1 MYLPAIYDFFRRN
14 QIIFRKFVQVIN
26 YYSVHMRKLVSFFSL
41 VVLSATLSAGVH
53 AQDLKLGEL
62 GYFEARGTNVLVYN
76 NIYNG
81 GFYDEK
87 FAGLEIIQRGER
99 LVTGGG
105 IRLVNTPEQWDI
117 FGVMTARN
125 VNREQGYVEVE
136 LTYRDYDFV
145 SRIRVSAKD
154 RGCLVQ
160 VMLDKPVPAELVGK
174 AGMNLEF
181 FPASYFGK
189 NYLVDGLARILPKY
203 PMHDT
208 EVHPVSEKI
217 PQYFGESTFD
227 DRGRGDFLVPLPLST
242 GHQIVM
248 APEDE
253 ALRVGVKSNE
263 PISIFDGRHL
273 AQNGMFVL
281 RSLLPGGK
289 TGTVLEWYLEPSISK
304 DWIRPANIGFSQV
317 GYTPAQ
323 KKVAVAELD
332 RNDTPATSARLL
344 KVNPDGSK
352 SVAKVI
358 PAKVWGVYHH
368 RYNYVQLDFSDVREP
383 GLYSIDYQGVETN
396 AFPIDKEVYSD
407 KWHASMDI
415 SLVVNMDH
423 MEVNEAYRI
432 WHGRANM
439 DDALQAPAN
448 VRLHD
453 GYTQGDVT
461 NTKYQPLEHIPGL
474 AVGGWYDAGDFDIQA
489 NSVLTTT
496 QDLAYIWRE
505 FQPMRDQTL
514 IDEKT
519 QYADIHVPDGVPDNV
534 ELILHGT
541 LNINAQVENIG
552 FVAQVIGQPDMHHYH
567 HLGDAMTLTD
577 GLVYDPT
584 LERYEVRGN
593 RSGTPDDRFVFT
605 SRFSPSGVMSDIVSL
620 AAAYPALKDYY
631 PEEAERSLKN
641 ALMLWDKYFEA
652 AAPNANAPAMNG
664 RRGGGG
670 DARINA
676 AIELWLATG
685 DKKFKDFFL
694 PLVEQQV
701 EARPTVTMAN
711 GTVQNGMFSTQW
723 GGGPNL
729 TAALKIYPYMD
740 KKFQDKVR
748 AAAPA
753 YVEVITRGGTD
764 NPYGVSIGGASWA
777 GNASIINNAYNCY
790 RIWKYFPDLI
800 DPEYVLAGLNF
811 VFGCHPYTNVSFVT
825 AVGVNTKKVAY
836 SNNRADYSVIPGG
849 IVPGLIVK
857 EDFFE
862 NKDDYPFHW
871 GENECCINT
880 APQYVLLCL
889 AANEVAKYMNK

>member
-1 MYLPAIYDFFRRN
+1 MKGLHLLA
-14 QIIFRKFVQVIN
+14 
-26 YYSVHMRKLVSFFSL
+26 SVALAAAFSL
-41 VVLSATLSAGVH
+41 GAH
-53 AQDLKLGEL
+53 AQSLKLNDL

-76 NIYNG
+76 NLYNG
-81 GFYDEK
+81 SFYDEK

-99 LVTGGG
+99 ISTGGG
-105 IRLVNTPEQWDI
+105 IRLMNTPEQWDI
-117 FGVMTARN
+117 FGVVSPRRIDRSEN
-125 VNREQGYVEVE
+125 SVEVT
-136 LTYRDYDFV
+136 LTYEDYGFAPRLKVLPRDKGV
-145 SRIRVSAKD
+145 
-154 RGCLVQ
+154 LVQ
-160 VMLDKPVPAELVGK
+160 IWLDKPVPEELVGK

-189 NYLVDGLARILPKY
+189 NYLVDGFARILPKF

-242 GHQIVM
+242 GHRIVM
-248 APEDE
+248 APEDD
-253 ALRVGVKSNE
+253 ALRVGVTSDQE
-263 PISIFDGRHL
+263 ISIFDGRHL
-273 AQNGMFVL
+273 AQNGTFVL
-281 RSLLPGGK
+281 RSLLPAGK
-289 TGTVLEWYLEPSISK
+289 TGKVLEWYLEPSISNG
-304 DWIRPANIGFSQV
+304 WVRPANIGFSQV

-323 KKVAVAELD
+323 KKVAVVELD
-332 RNDTPATSARLL
+332 KNDAPASTGRLL
-344 KVNPDGSK
+344 RVNPDGSK
-352 SVAKVI
+352 SVVKEVAAKF
-358 PAKVWGVYHH
+358 WGEYHH

-383 GLYSIDYQGVETN
+383 GLYCIDYQGVVTN
-396 AFPIDKEVYSD
+396 AFPIDKGVYSD
-407 KWHASMDI
+407 KWHPSMDM

-453 GYTQGDVT
+453 GYFQGDVT

-489 NSVLTTT
+489 NSVLNTT

-505 FQPMRDQTL
+505 FKPLRDQTL

-534 ELILHGT
+534 QLIMHGT

-577 GLVYDPT
+577 GYIYDPT
-584 LERYEVRGN
+584 LARYEVRGN
-593 RSGTPDDRFVFT
+593 RSGTPDDRYVFT
-605 SRFSPSGVMSDIVSL
+605 SRFSPAGVMQDIVSL

-641 ALMLWDKYFEA
+641 AKMLWDKYFEA
-652 AAPNANAPAMNG
+652 AAPNATPANNNN
-664 RRGGGG
+664 RWGGGG

-676 AIELWLATG
+676 AIELWIATG
-685 DKKFKDFFL
+685 DAKYKDFFL
-694 PLVEQQV
+694 PLVEKQV
-701 EARPTVTMAN
+701 EARPVVTRAN
-711 GTVQNGMFSTQW
+711 GTVANGMFSSQYS
-723 GGGPNL
+723 GGPNL

-740 KKFQDKVR
+740 KAFQAKVK

-753 YVEVITRGGTD
+753 YVDMLTRGAYDT
-764 NPYGVSIGGASWA
+764 PYGVSIGGATWA
-777 GNASIINNAYNCY
+777 GNASVINNAYNCY
-790 RIWKYFPDLI
+790 KIWKYFPDLI
-800 DPEYVLAGLNF
+800 DPEFVFAGLNF
-811 VFGCHPYTNVSFVT
+811 IFGCHPYSNVSFVT
-825 AVGVNTKKVAY
+825 GVGVNTKKVAY
-836 SNNRADYSVIPGG
+836 SNNRADYTVIPGG
-849 IVPGLIVK
+849 IVPGLLVK

-889 AANEVAKYMNK
+889 AADEVARALNK

>member
-1 MYLPAIYDFFRRN
+1 
-14 QIIFRKFVQVIN
+14 
-26 YYSVHMRKLVSFFSL
+26 MRKILTICVA
-41 VVLSATLSAGVH
+41 ATAALLLAKPAP
-53 AQDLKLGEL
+53 AQTLKMNEL

-76 NIYNG
+76 NLYNG

-99 LVTGGG
+99 LATGGG
-105 IRLVNTPEQWDI
+105 IRLMNTPEQWDI
-117 FGVMTARN
+117 FGTVSDRIVDRDGNFVQVT
-125 VNREQGYVEVE
+125 
-136 LTYRDYDFV
+136 LTHTDYDFAAKF
-145 SRIRVSAKD
+145 RVTPKD
-154 RGCLVQ
+154 GGVLVQ
-160 VMLDKPVPAELVGK
+160 VILDKPVPEKLVGK
-174 AGMNLEF
+174 AGLNLEF

-217 PQYFGESTFD
+217 TQYFGESTFD
-227 DRGRGDFLVPLPLST
+227 DRGRGDFLVAKPMSV

-253 ALRVGVKSNE
+253 ALRVSVTSETEIG
-263 PISIFDGRHL
+263 IYDGRHL

-289 TGTVLEWYLEPSISK
+289 TGTVVEWFLEPCVSHS
-304 DWIRPANIGFSQV
+304 WIRPANIGFSQV
-317 GYTPAQ
+317 GYSPAQ
-323 KKVAVAELD
+323 KKVAVVELD
-332 RNDTPATSARLL
+332 RNDVPAPEARIL
-344 KVNPDGSK
+344 KVNPDGTK
-352 SVAKVI
+352 TTAMTV
-358 PAKVWGVYHH
+358 PAKVWGVFRH
-368 RYNYVQLDFSDVREP
+368 RYNYVQIDFSDVREP
-383 GLYSIDYQGVETN
+383 GLYCIDYQGVVTN
-396 AFPIDKEVYSD
+396 AFPIDKDIYSD
-407 KWHASMDI
+407 KWHPTMDV

-453 GYTQGDVT
+453 GYFQGDET
-461 NTKYQPLEHIPGL
+461 NDKYQPLEHIPGL

-489 NSVLTTT
+489 NSVLNTT

-505 FQPMRDQTL
+505 FKPLRDQTL
-514 IDEKT
+514 IDQKT

-534 ELILHGT
+534 ELIMHGT

-577 GLVYDPT
+577 GKIYDPT
-584 LERYEVRGN
+584 LKPYEVRGD
-593 RSGTPDDRFVFT
+593 RSGTLDDRFVFT
-605 SRFSPSGVMSDIVSL
+605 SRFSAAGVMQDIVSL

-641 ALMLWDKYFEA
+641 AKMLWEKHFDA
-652 AAPNANAPAMNG
+652 ADPAKNPVQG
-664 RRGGGG
+664 RWGGFGG
-670 DARINA
+670 DPRINA
-676 AIELWLATG
+676 AIELWIATG
-685 DKKFKDFFL
+685 DKKYKDFFL
-694 PLVEQQV
+694 PLVEKQLD
-701 EARPTVTMAN
+701 AKPTGPRDGGN
-711 GTVQNGMFSTQW
+711 VQNGMFSTQFT
-723 GGGPNL
+723 GGPNL

-740 KKFQDKVR
+740 KKFQAKVR
-748 AAAPA
+748 SLVPA
-753 YVEVITRGGTD
+753 YVEVITRGGKD
-764 NPYGVSIGGASWA
+764 NPYGVSIGGSGWA
-777 GNASIINNAYNCY
+777 GNASIINGAYNCY
-790 RIWKYFPDLI
+790 RVWKYFPDLI

-811 VFGCHPYTNVSFVT
+811 IFGCHPYSNVSFVT
-825 AVGVNTKKVAY
+825 SVGVNTKKVAY

-849 IVPGLIVK
+849 IVPGLLVK
-857 EDFFE
+857 DDFFE

-880 APQYVLLCL
+880 APQYILLCL
-889 AANEVAKYMNK
+889 AAQEVVEAMNK

>member
-1 MYLPAIYDFFRRN
+1 MKRL
-14 QIIFRKFVQVIN
+14 
-26 YYSVHMRKLVSFFSL
+26 SL
-41 VVLSATLSAGVH
+41 IALLVLSTLLPQRAG
-53 AQDLKLGEL
+53 AQALKLGEL

-87 FAGLEIIQRGER
+87 FAGLEIIQRGVR
-99 LVTGGG
+99 IATGGG
-105 IRLVNTPEQWDI
+105 IRLMNTPEQWDI
-117 FGVMTARN
+117 FGTMTSRK
-125 VNREQGYVEVE
+125 VNTNDNSVEVE
-136 LTYRDYDFV
+136 LTYTDYDFV

-154 RGCLVQ
+154 QGCLVQ
-160 VMLDKPVPAELVGK
+160 VFLDKPVPAELVGK

-181 FPASYFGK
+181 FPATYFGR
-189 NYLVDGLARILPKY
+189 NYLVDNNARILPKY

-227 DRGRGDFLVPLPLST
+227 DRGRGDFLVPLAMST
-242 GHQIVM
+242 GHRIVL

-253 ALRVGVKSNE
+253 ALRVGVTSDRE
-263 PISIFDGRHL
+263 ISIFDGRHL

-281 RSLLPGGK
+281 RSLLPGNQTGK
-289 TGTVLEWYLEPSISK
+289 VLEWYLEPSISQG
-304 DWIRPANIGFSQV
+304 WIRKPNIGFSQV

-323 KKVAVAELD
+323 KKIAVAELD
-332 RNDTPATSARLL
+332 KNDAAATTGRLL
-344 KVNPDGSK
+344 KINPDGSK
-352 SVAKVI
+352 TVAKII
-358 PAKVWGVYHH
+358 PAKFWGEYHH

-383 GLYSIDYQGVETN
+383 GLYCIDYQGTETN
-396 AFPIDKEVYSD
+396 AFPIDKDVYSD
-407 KWHASMDI
+407 KWHPSMDI

-453 GYTQGDVT
+453 GYFQGDET

-474 AVGGWYDAGDFDIQA
+474 AIGGWYDAGDFDIQA
-489 NSVLTTT
+489 NSVLNTT
-496 QDLAYIWRE
+496 QDLAYIWRQ
-505 FQPMRDQTL
+505 FKPLRDQTL

-534 ELILHGT
+534 QLIMHGT

-577 GLVYDPT
+577 GLIYDPT
-584 LERYEVRGN
+584 LERYEVKGN

-605 SRFSPSGVMSDIVSL
+605 SRFSPAGTMQDIVSL

-641 ALMLWDKYFEA
+641 AIMLWDKHFEA
-652 AAPNANAPAMNG
+652 AAPNQNAMANNFRWGMM
-664 RRGGGG
+664 GG
-670 DARINA
+670 DPRINA
-676 AIELWLATG
+676 AIELWIATG
-685 DKKFKDFFL
+685 DAKYKDFFL
-694 PLVEQQV
+694 PLVEKQV
-701 EARPTVTMAN
+701 EARPNIIQAN
-711 GTVQNGMFSTQW
+711 GTVSNGMFSTQFT
-723 GGGPNL
+723 GGPNL
-729 TAALKIYPYMD
+729 AAALKIYPYMD
-740 KKFQDKVR
+740 KSFQDKVKT
-748 AAAPA
+748 AIPA
-753 YVEVITRGGTD
+753 YVEVITRGGQD

-777 GNASIINNAYNCY
+777 GNASIITTAYNAYLV
-790 RIWKYFPDLI
+790 WKYFPNMI
-800 DPEYVLAGLNF
+800 DPEYVFAGLNF
-811 VFGCHPYTNVSFVT
+811 IFGCHPDTNVSFVT
-825 AVGVNTKKVAY
+825 GVGVNTKKVAY
-836 SNNRADYSVIPGG
+836 NNNRADYSTIPGG
-849 IVPGLIVK
+849 IVPGLLVK

-871 GENECCINT
+871 GENESCINT

-889 AANEVAKYMNK
+889 AADEVAKALNK

>member
-1 MYLPAIYDFFRRN
+1 
-14 QIIFRKFVQVIN
+14 
-26 YYSVHMRKLVSFFSL
+26 MRKLLTIGVAAAAAL
-41 VVLSATLSAGVH
+41 LLAAKPAAAQTLTMN
-53 AQDLKLGEL
+53 DL

-76 NIYNG
+76 NLYNG

-99 LVTGGG
+99 LATGGG
-105 IRLVNTPEQWDI
+105 IRLMNTPEQWDI
-117 FGVMTARN
+117 FGTVSDRIVDRDGNFVQVT
-125 VNREQGYVEVE
+125 
-136 LTYRDYDFV
+136 LTHTDYDFAAKF
-145 SRIRVSAKD
+145 RVTPKD
-154 RGCLVQ
+154 GGCLVQ
-160 VMLDKPVPAELVGK
+160 VILDKPVPEKLVGK
-174 AGMNLEF
+174 AGLNLEF

-217 PQYFGESTFD
+217 TQYFGESTFD
-227 DRGRGDFLVPLPLST
+227 DRGRGDFLVAKPMST
-242 GHQIVM
+242 GHRIVL

-253 ALRVGVKSNE
+253 ALRVSVQSETEIG
-263 PISIFDGRHL
+263 IYDGRHL

-289 TGTVLEWYLEPSISK
+289 TGTVVEWFLEPSVSK
-304 DWIRPANIGFSQV
+304 DWVRPANIGFSQV
-317 GYTPAQ
+317 GYSPAQ

-332 RNDTPATSARLL
+332 KNDVPAPEARILR
-344 KVNPDGSK
+344 VNPDGTK
-352 SVAKVI
+352 TTAKTV
-358 PAKVWGVYHH
+358 PVHVWGEYHY
-368 RYNYVQLDFSDVREP
+368 RYNYVQIDFSDVREP
-383 GLYSIDYQGVETN
+383 GLYCIDYQGVVTN
-396 AFPIDKEVYSD
+396 AFPIDKDIYSD
-407 KWHASMDI
+407 KWHPTMDV

-453 GYTQGDVT
+453 GYFQGDET
-461 NTKYQPLEHIPGL
+461 NDKYKPLEHIPGL

-489 NSVLTTT
+489 NSVLNTT

-514 IDEKT
+514 IDQKT

-534 ELILHGT
+534 ELIMHGT

-577 GLVYDPT
+577 GKVYDPS
-584 LERYEVRGN
+584 LAPYEVRGD
-593 RSGTPDDRFVFT
+593 RSGTLDDRFVFT
-605 SRFSPSGVMSDIVSL
+605 SRFSPAGVMQDIVSL

-641 ALMLWDKYFEA
+641 ALMLWDKHFEA
-652 AAPNANAPAMNG
+652 ADPAKNPVQG
-664 RRGGGG
+664 RWGGFGG
-670 DARINA
+670 DPRLNA

-694 PLVEQQV
+694 PIVEKQLD
-701 EARPTVTMAN
+701 AKPTGPRNTGN
-711 GTVQNGMFSTQW
+711 VQNGMFSTQYT
-723 GGGPNL
+723 GGPNL

-740 KKFQDKVR
+740 KKFQAKVK
-748 AAAPA
+748 ALVPA
-753 YVEVITRGGTD
+753 YVEVITRGGQD
-764 NPYGVSIGGASWA
+764 NPYGVSIGGSGWA
-777 GNASIINNAYNCY
+777 GNASIINSAYNCY
-790 RIWKYFPDLI
+790 RVWKYFPDMI

-811 VFGCHPYTNVSFVT
+811 IFGCHPYSNVSFVT
-825 AVGVNTKKVAY
+825 SVGVNTKKVAY
-836 SNNRADYSVIPGG
+836 SNNRADYTVIPGG
-849 IVPGLIVK
+849 IVPGLLVK

-880 APQYVLLCL
+880 APQYILLCL
-889 AANEVAKYMNK
+889 AADEVVKYLNK

>member
-1 MYLPAIYDFFRRN
+1 
-14 QIIFRKFVQVIN
+14 
-26 YYSVHMRKLVSFFSL
+26 MRKLLTIGVAVAAAL
-41 VVLSATLSAGVH
+41 LLAAKPASAQTLTMN
-53 AQDLKLGEL
+53 DL

-76 NIYNG
+76 NLYNG

-99 LVTGGG
+99 LATGGG
-105 IRLVNTPEQWDI
+105 VRLMNTPEQWDI
-117 FGVMTARN
+117 FG
-125 VNREQGYVEVE
+125 EVSDRIVDRDGNFVQVT
-136 LTYRDYDFV
+136 LTHTDYDFAAKF
-145 SRIRVSAKD
+145 RVTPKD
-154 RGCLVQ
+154 GGCLVQ
-160 VMLDKPVPAELVGK
+160 VILDKPVPEKLVGK
-174 AGMNLEF
+174 AGLNLEF

-217 PQYFGESTFD
+217 TQYFGESTFD
-227 DRGRGDFLVPLPLST
+227 DRGRGDFLVAKPMST
-242 GHQIVM
+242 GHRIVL

-253 ALRVGVKSNE
+253 ALRVSVQSETEIG
-263 PISIFDGRHL
+263 IYDGRHL

-289 TGTVLEWYLEPSISK
+289 TGTVVEWFLEPSVSK

-317 GYTPAQ
+317 GYSPAQ
-323 KKVAVAELD
+323 KKVAVVELD
-332 RNDTPATSARLL
+332 KNDVPAPEARILR
-344 KVNPDGSK
+344 VNPDGTK
-352 SVAKVI
+352 TTAKTV
-358 PAKVWGVYHH
+358 PVHVWGVFHH
-368 RYNYVQLDFSDVREP
+368 RYNYVQIDFSDVREP
-383 GLYSIDYQGVETN
+383 GLYCIDYQGVVTN
-396 AFPIDKEVYSD
+396 AFPIDKDIYSD
-407 KWHASMDI
+407 KWHPTMDV

-453 GYTQGDVT
+453 GYFQGDET
-461 NTKYQPLEHIPGL
+461 NDKYKPLEHIPGL

-489 NSVLTTT
+489 NSVLNTT

-505 FQPMRDQTL
+505 FKPLRDQTL
-514 IDEKT
+514 IDQKT

-534 ELILHGT
+534 ELIMHGT

-577 GLVYDPT
+577 GKIYDPS
-584 LERYEVRGN
+584 LAPYEVRGD
-593 RSGTPDDRFVFT
+593 RSGTLDDRFVFT
-605 SRFSPSGVMSDIVSL
+605 SRFSPAGVMQDIVSL

-641 ALMLWDKYFEA
+641 ALMLWDKHFDA
-652 AAPNANAPAMNG
+652 ADPAKNPVQG
-664 RRGGGG
+664 RWGGFGG
-670 DARINA
+670 DPRLNA

-685 DKKFKDFFL
+685 DKKFKDFLL
-694 PLVEQQV
+694 PIVEKQLD
-701 EARPTVTMAN
+701 AKPTGPRNTGN
-711 GTVQNGMFSTQW
+711 VQNGMFSTQYT
-723 GGGPNL
+723 GGPNL

-740 KKFQDKVR
+740 KKFQAKVK
-748 AAAPA
+748 ALVPA
-753 YVEVITRGGTD
+753 YVEVITRGGQD
-764 NPYGVSIGGASWA
+764 NPYGVSIGGSGWA
-777 GNASIINNAYNCY
+777 GNASIINSAYNCY
-790 RIWKYFPDLI
+790 RVWKYFPDMI

-811 VFGCHPYTNVSFVT
+811 IFGCHPYSNVSFVT
-825 AVGVNTKKVAY
+825 TVGVNTKKVAY
-836 SNNRADYSVIPGG
+836 SNNRADYTVIPGG
-849 IVPGLIVK
+849 IVPGLLVK

-880 APQYVLLCL
+880 APQYILLCL
-889 AANEVAKYMNK
+889 AADEVVKYLNK

>member
-1 MYLPAIYDFFRRN
+1 
-14 QIIFRKFVQVIN
+14 
-26 YYSVHMRKLVSFFSL
+26 MRKLFFVSFTALAAF
-41 VVLSATLSAGVH
+41 LSMGAH
-53 AQDLKLGEL
+53 AQTLKLNDL

-99 LVTGGG
+99 LATGGG
-105 IRLVNTPEQWDI
+105 VRLMNTPEQWDI
-117 FGVMTARN
+117 FGVVSPRDIDRAESSVAVT
-125 VNREQGYVEVE
+125 
-136 LTYRDYDFV
+136 LTYEDYGFAPRLKV
-145 SRIRVSAKD
+145 LPKD
-154 RGCLVQ
+154 KGVLVQ
-160 VMLDKPVPAELVGK
+160 IWLDKPVPQELVGK

-189 NYLVDGLARILPKY
+189 NYLVDGLARVLPKY

-227 DRGRGDFLVPLPLST
+227 DRGRGDFLVPLPMST
-242 GHQIVM
+242 GHQIVL
-248 APEDE
+248 APEDD
-253 ALRVGVKSNE
+253 ALRVGVRSDLE
-263 PISIFDGRHL
+263 IGIYDGRHL

-289 TGTVLEWYLEPSISK
+289 TGKVLEWYLEPSVSK

-317 GYTPAQ
+317 GYSPAQ

-332 RNDTPATSARLL
+332 KNDTPAATARLL
-344 KVNPDGSK
+344 KVQPDGSK
-352 SVAKVI
+352 TVAKVI
-358 PAKVWGVYHH
+358 RADFWGEYHH
-368 RYNYVQLDFSDVREP
+368 RYNYVRLDFSDIREP
-383 GLYSIDYQGVETN
+383 GLYCIDYQGVETN
-396 AFPIDKEVYSD
+396 AFPIDVNIYNNV
-407 KWHASMDI
+407 WHPSMDI

-453 GYTQGDVT
+453 GYFQGDQT
-461 NTKYQPLEHIPGL
+461 NTRYQPLEHIPGL

-489 NSVLTTT
+489 NSVLNTTE
-496 QDLAYIWRE
+496 DLAYIWRY
-505 FQPMRDQTL
+505 FRPDRDQTL

-534 ELILHGT
+534 QLIMHGT

-584 LERYEVRGN
+584 LAPYEVRGN

-605 SRFSPSGVMSDIVSL
+605 SRFSAAGVMQDIVSL

-631 PEEAERSLKN
+631 PEEAERSLRN
-641 ALMLWDKYFEA
+641 AKMLWDKHFA
-652 AAPNANAPAMNG
+652 DADPARNPAQG
-664 RRGGGG
+664 RWMMGGG
-670 DARINA
+670 DPRLNA
-676 AIELWLATG
+676 AIELWFATG
-685 DKKFKDFFL
+685 DQKYKDFFL
-694 PLVEQQV
+694 PIVERQLD
-701 EARPTVTMAN
+701 ARPAPVVSN
-711 GTVQNGMFSTQW
+711 GPVQNGMFSTQY

-729 TAALKIYPYMD
+729 TAALKLYPHMD
-740 KKFQDKVR
+740 KAFQAKVK
-748 AAAPA
+748 AAVPA
-753 YVEVITRGGTD
+753 YVEMLTRGGRD

-777 GNASIINNAYNCY
+777 GNATIITTAYNCY
-790 RIWKYFPDLI
+790 RVWKYFPDMI
-800 DPEYVLAGLNF
+800 DPEFVLAGLNYI
-811 VFGCHPYTNVSFVT
+811 FGCHPYSNVSFVT
-825 AVGVNTKKVAY
+825 SVGVNTKKVAY
-836 SNNRADYSVIPGG
+836 GNNRADYAVIPGG
-849 IVPGLIVK
+849 IVPGLLVK

-889 AANEVAKYMNK
+889 ACEEVVRYLNK

>member
-1 MYLPAIYDFFRRN
+1 MKRLSLIALLALSTLLPQR
-14 QIIFRKFVQVIN
+14 
-26 YYSVHMRKLVSFFSL
+26 
-41 VVLSATLSAGVH
+41 AG
-53 AQDLKLGEL
+53 AQALKLGEL

-87 FAGLEIIQRGER
+87 FAGLEIIQRGVR
-99 LVTGGG
+99 IATGGG
-105 IRLVNTPEQWDI
+105 IRLMNTPEQWDI
-117 FGVMTARN
+117 FGTMTSRK
-125 VNREQGYVEVE
+125 VNTNDNSVEVE
-136 LTYRDYDFV
+136 LTYTDYDFV

-154 RGCLVQ
+154 QGCLVQ
-160 VMLDKPVPAELVGK
+160 VFLDKPVPAELVGK

-181 FPASYFGK
+181 FPATYFGR
-189 NYLVDGLARILPKY
+189 NYLVDNNARILPKY

-227 DRGRGDFLVPLPLST
+227 DRGRGDFLVPLAMST
-242 GHQIVM
+242 GHRIVL

-253 ALRVGVKSNE
+253 ALRVGVTSDRE
-263 PISIFDGRHL
+263 ISIFDGRHL

-281 RSLLPGGK
+281 RSLLPGNQTGK
-289 TGTVLEWYLEPSISK
+289 VLEWYLEPSISQG
-304 DWIRPANIGFSQV
+304 WIRKPNIGFSQV

-323 KKVAVAELD
+323 KKIAVAELD
-332 RNDTPATSARLL
+332 KNDAAATTGRLL
-344 KVNPDGSK
+344 KINPDGSK
-352 SVAKVI
+352 TVAKII
-358 PAKVWGVYHH
+358 PAKFWGEYHH

-383 GLYSIDYQGVETN
+383 GLYCIDYQGTETN
-396 AFPIDKEVYSD
+396 AFPIDKDVYSD
-407 KWHASMDI
+407 KWHPSMDI

-453 GYTQGDVT
+453 GYFQGDET

-474 AVGGWYDAGDFDIQA
+474 AIGGWYDAGDFDIQA
-489 NSVLTTT
+489 NSVLNTT
-496 QDLAYIWRE
+496 QDLAYIWRQ
-505 FQPMRDQTL
+505 FKPLRDQTL

-534 ELILHGT
+534 QLIMHGT

-577 GLVYDPT
+577 GLIYDPT
-584 LERYEVRGN
+584 LERYEVKGN

-605 SRFSPSGVMSDIVSL
+605 SRFSPAGTMQDIVSL

-641 ALMLWDKYFEA
+641 AIMLWDKHFEA
-652 AAPNANAPAMNG
+652 AAPNQNAMANNFRWGMM
-664 RRGGGG
+664 GG
-670 DARINA
+670 DPRINA
-676 AIELWLATG
+676 AIELWIATG
-685 DKKFKDFFL
+685 DAKYKDFFL
-694 PLVEQQV
+694 PLVEKQV
-701 EARPTVTMAN
+701 EARPNIIQAN
-711 GTVQNGMFSTQW
+711 GTVSNGMFSTQFT
-723 GGGPNL
+723 GGPNL
-729 TAALKIYPYMD
+729 AAALKIYPYMD
-740 KKFQDKVR
+740 KSFQDKVK
-748 AAAPA
+748 AAIPA
-753 YVEVITRGGTD
+753 YVEVITRGGQD
-764 NPYGVSIGGASWA
+764 NPYGVSIGGTSWA
-777 GNASIINNAYNCY
+777 GNASIITMAYNAYLV
-790 RIWKYFPDLI
+790 WKYFPDMI
-800 DPEYVLAGLNF
+800 DPEYVFAGLNF
-811 VFGCHPYTNVSFVT
+811 IFGCHPDTNVSFVT
-825 AVGVNTKKVAY
+825 GVGVNTKKVAY
-836 SNNRADYSVIPGG
+836 NNNRADYSTIPGG
-849 IVPGLIVK
+849 IVPGLLVK

-871 GENECCINT
+871 GENESCINT

-889 AANEVAKYMNK
+889 AADEVAKALNK

>member
-1 MYLPAIYDFFRRN
+1 MKRL
-14 QIIFRKFVQVIN
+14 
-26 YYSVHMRKLVSFFSL
+26 SL
-41 VVLSATLSAGVH
+41 IALLVLSTLLPQRAG
-53 AQDLKLGEL
+53 AQALKLGEL

-87 FAGLEIIQRGER
+87 FAGLEIIQRGVR
-99 LVTGGG
+99 IATGGG
-105 IRLVNTPEQWDI
+105 IRLMNTPEQWDI
-117 FGVMTARN
+117 FGTMTSRK
-125 VNREQGYVEVE
+125 VNTNDNSVEVE
-136 LTYRDYDFV
+136 LTYTDYDFV

-154 RGCLVQ
+154 QGCLVQ
-160 VMLDKPVPAELVGK
+160 VFLDKPVPAELVGK

-181 FPASYFGK
+181 FPATYFGR
-189 NYLVDGLARILPKY
+189 NYLVDNNARILPKY

-227 DRGRGDFLVPLPLST
+227 DRGRGDFLVPLAMST
-242 GHQIVM
+242 GHRIVL

-253 ALRVGVKSNE
+253 ALRVGVTSDRE
-263 PISIFDGRHL
+263 ISIFDGRHL

-281 RSLLPGGK
+281 RSLLPGNQTGK
-289 TGTVLEWYLEPSISK
+289 VLEWYLEPSISQG
-304 DWIRPANIGFSQV
+304 WIRKPNIGFSQV

-323 KKVAVAELD
+323 KKIAVAELD
-332 RNDTPATSARLL
+332 KNDAAATTGRLL
-344 KVNPDGSK
+344 KINPDGSK
-352 SVAKVI
+352 TVAKII
-358 PAKVWGVYHH
+358 PAKFWGEYHH

-383 GLYSIDYQGVETN
+383 GLYCIDYQGTETN
-396 AFPIDKEVYSD
+396 AFPIDKDVYSD
-407 KWHASMDI
+407 KWHPSMDI

-453 GYTQGDVT
+453 GYFQGDET

-474 AVGGWYDAGDFDIQA
+474 AIGGWYDAGDFDIQA
-489 NSVLTTT
+489 NSVLNTT
-496 QDLAYIWRE
+496 QDLAYIWRQ
-505 FQPMRDQTL
+505 FKPLRDQTL

-534 ELILHGT
+534 QLIMHGT

-577 GLVYDPT
+577 GLIYDPT
-584 LERYEVRGN
+584 LERYEVKGN

-605 SRFSPSGVMSDIVSL
+605 SRFSPAGTMQDIVSL

-641 ALMLWDKYFEA
+641 AIMLWDKHFEA
-652 AAPNANAPAMNG
+652 AAPNQNAMANNFRWGMM
-664 RRGGGG
+664 GG
-670 DARINA
+670 DPRINA
-676 AIELWLATG
+676 AIELWIATG
-685 DKKFKDFFL
+685 DAKYKDFFL
-694 PLVEQQV
+694 PLVEKQV
-701 EARPTVTMAN
+701 EARPNIIQTN
-711 GTVQNGMFSTQW
+711 GTVSNGMFSTQFT
-723 GGGPNL
+723 GGPNL
-729 TAALKIYPYMD
+729 AAALKIYPYMD
-740 KKFQDKVR
+740 KSFQDKVKT
-748 AAAPA
+748 AIPA
-753 YVEVITRGGTD
+753 YVEVITRGGQD

-777 GNASIINNAYNCY
+777 GNASIITTAYNAYLV
-790 RIWKYFPDLI
+790 WKYFPDMI
-800 DPEYVLAGLNF
+800 DPEYVFAGLNF
-811 VFGCHPYTNVSFVT
+811 IFGCHPDTNVSFVT
-825 AVGVNTKKVAY
+825 GVGVNTKKVAY
-836 SNNRADYSVIPGG
+836 NNNRADYSTIPGG
-849 IVPGLIVK
+849 IVPGLLVK

-871 GENECCINT
+871 GENESCINT

-889 AANEVAKYMNK
+889 AADEVAKALNK

>member
-1 MYLPAIYDFFRRN
+1 
-14 QIIFRKFVQVIN
+14 
-26 YYSVHMRKLVSFFSL
+26 MRKLLTIGVAAAAAL
-41 VVLSATLSAGVH
+41 LLAAKPAAAQTLTMN
-53 AQDLKLGEL
+53 DL

-76 NIYNG
+76 NLYNG

-99 LVTGGG
+99 LATGGG
-105 IRLVNTPEQWDI
+105 IRLMNTPEQWDI
-117 FGVMTARN
+117 FGTVSDRIVDRDGNFVQVT
-125 VNREQGYVEVE
+125 
-136 LTYRDYDFV
+136 LTHTDYDFAAKF
-145 SRIRVSAKD
+145 RVTPKD
-154 RGCLVQ
+154 GGCLVQ
-160 VMLDKPVPAELVGK
+160 VILDKPVPEKLVGK
-174 AGMNLEF
+174 AGLNLEF

-217 PQYFGESTFD
+217 TQYFGESTFD
-227 DRGRGDFLVPLPLST
+227 DRGRGDFLVAKPMST
-242 GHQIVM
+242 GHRIVL

-253 ALRVGVKSNE
+253 ALRVSVQSETEIG
-263 PISIFDGRHL
+263 IYDGRHL

-289 TGTVLEWYLEPSISK
+289 TGTVVEWFLEPSVSK
-304 DWIRPANIGFSQV
+304 DWVRPANIGFSQV
-317 GYTPAQ
+317 GYSPAQ

-332 RNDTPATSARLL
+332 KNDVPAPEARILR
-344 KVNPDGSK
+344 VNPDGTK
-352 SVAKVI
+352 TTAKTV
-358 PAKVWGVYHH
+358 PVHVWGEYHY
-368 RYNYVQLDFSDVREP
+368 RYNYVQIDFSDVREP
-383 GLYSIDYQGVETN
+383 GLYCIDYQGVVTN
-396 AFPIDKEVYSD
+396 AFPIDKDIYSD
-407 KWHASMDI
+407 KWHPTMDV

-453 GYTQGDVT
+453 GYFQGDET
-461 NTKYQPLEHIPGL
+461 NDKYKPLEHIPGL

-489 NSVLTTT
+489 NSVLNTT

-514 IDEKT
+514 IDQKT

-534 ELILHGT
+534 ELIMHGT

-577 GLVYDPT
+577 GKVYDPS
-584 LERYEVRGN
+584 LAPYEVRGD
-593 RSGTPDDRFVFT
+593 RSGTLDDRFVFT
-605 SRFSPSGVMSDIVSL
+605 SRFSPAGVMQDIVSL

-641 ALMLWDKYFEA
+641 ALMLWDKHFEA
-652 AAPNANAPAMNG
+652 ADPAKNPVQG
-664 RRGGGG
+664 RWGGFGG
-670 DARINA
+670 DPRLNA

-694 PLVEQQV
+694 PIVEKQLD
-701 EARPTVTMAN
+701 AKPTGPRNTVN
-711 GTVQNGMFSTQW
+711 VQNGMFSTQYT
-723 GGGPNL
+723 GGPNL

-740 KKFQDKVR
+740 KKFQAKVK
-748 AAAPA
+748 ALVPA
-753 YVEVITRGGTD
+753 YVEVITRGGQD
-764 NPYGVSIGGASWA
+764 NPYGVSIGGSGWA
-777 GNASIINNAYNCY
+777 GNASIINSAYNCY
-790 RIWKYFPDLI
+790 RVWKYFPDMI

-811 VFGCHPYTNVSFVT
+811 IFGCHPYSNVSFVT
-825 AVGVNTKKVAY
+825 SVGVNTKKVAY
-836 SNNRADYSVIPGG
+836 SNNRADYTVIPGG
-849 IVPGLIVK
+849 IVPGLLVK

-880 APQYVLLCL
+880 APQYILLCL
-889 AANEVAKYMNK
+889 AADEVVKYLNK

>member
-1 MYLPAIYDFFRRN
+1 
-14 QIIFRKFVQVIN
+14 
-26 YYSVHMRKLVSFFSL
+26 MRKLLTIGVAAAAAL
-41 VVLSATLSAGVH
+41 LLAAKPAAAQTLTMN
-53 AQDLKLGEL
+53 DL

-76 NIYNG
+76 NLYNG

-99 LVTGGG
+99 LATGGG
-105 IRLVNTPEQWDI
+105 IRLMNTPEQWDI
-117 FGVMTARN
+117 FGTVSDRIVDRDGNFVQVT
-125 VNREQGYVEVE
+125 
-136 LTYRDYDFV
+136 LTHTDYDFAAKF
-145 SRIRVSAKD
+145 RVTPKD
-154 RGCLVQ
+154 GGCLVQ
-160 VMLDKPVPAELVGK
+160 VILDKPVPEKLVGK
-174 AGMNLEF
+174 AGLNLEF

-217 PQYFGESTFD
+217 TQYFGESTFD
-227 DRGRGDFLVPLPLST
+227 DRGRGDFLVAKPMST
-242 GHQIVM
+242 GHRIVL

-253 ALRVGVKSNE
+253 ALRVSVQSETEIG
-263 PISIFDGRHL
+263 IYDGRHL

-289 TGTVLEWYLEPSISK
+289 TGTVVEWFLEPSVSK
-304 DWIRPANIGFSQV
+304 DWVRPANIGFSQV
-317 GYTPAQ
+317 GYSPAQ

-332 RNDTPATSARLL
+332 KNDVPAPEARILR
-344 KVNPDGSK
+344 VNPDGTK
-352 SVAKVI
+352 TTAKTV
-358 PAKVWGVYHH
+358 PVHVWGEYHY
-368 RYNYVQLDFSDVREP
+368 RYNYVQIDFSDVREP
-383 GLYSIDYQGVETN
+383 GLYCIDYQGVVTN
-396 AFPIDKEVYSD
+396 AFPIDKDIYSD
-407 KWHASMDI
+407 KWHPTMDV

-453 GYTQGDVT
+453 GYFQGDET
-461 NTKYQPLEHIPGL
+461 NDKYKPLEHIPGL

-489 NSVLTTT
+489 NSVLNTT

-514 IDEKT
+514 IDQKT

-534 ELILHGT
+534 ELIMHGT

-577 GLVYDPT
+577 GKVYDPS
-584 LERYEVRGN
+584 LAPYEVRGD
-593 RSGTPDDRFVFT
+593 RSGTLDDRFVFT
-605 SRFSPSGVMSDIVSL
+605 SRFSPAGEMQDIVSL

-641 ALMLWDKYFEA
+641 ALMLWDKHFEA
-652 AAPNANAPAMNG
+652 ADPAKNPVQG
-664 RRGGGG
+664 RWGGFGG
-670 DARINA
+670 DPRLNA

-694 PLVEQQV
+694 PIVEKQLD
-701 EARPTVTMAN
+701 AKPTGPRNTGN
-711 GTVQNGMFSTQW
+711 VQNGMFSTQYT
-723 GGGPNL
+723 GGPNL

-740 KKFQDKVR
+740 KKFQAKVK
-748 AAAPA
+748 ALIPA
-753 YVEVITRGGTD
+753 YVEVITRGGQD
-764 NPYGVSIGGASWA
+764 NPYGVSIGGSGWA
-777 GNASIINNAYNCY
+777 GNASIINSAYNCY
-790 RIWKYFPDLI
+790 RVWKYFPDMI

-811 VFGCHPYTNVSFVT
+811 IFGCHPYSNVSFVT
-825 AVGVNTKKVAY
+825 SVGVNTKKVAY
-836 SNNRADYSVIPGG
+836 SNNRADYTVIPGG
-849 IVPGLIVK
+849 IVPGLLVK

-880 APQYVLLCL
+880 APQYILLCL
-889 AANEVAKYMNK
+889 AADEVVKYLNK

>member
-1 MYLPAIYDFFRRN
+1 
-14 QIIFRKFVQVIN
+14 
-26 YYSVHMRKLVSFFSL
+26 MRKLLTISLTAVAVLFSA
-41 VVLSATLSAGVH
+41 SSRAQAPSMTLN
-53 AQDLKLGEL
+53 DL

-76 NIYNG
+76 NLYNG
-81 GFYDEK
+81 SFYDEK

-99 LVTGGG
+99 LATGGG
-105 IRLVNTPEQWDI
+105 IRLMNTPEQWDI
-117 FGVMTARN
+117 FGTVSDRIVDRDGNFVQVT
-125 VNREQGYVEVE
+125 
-136 LTYRDYDFV
+136 LTYADYDFV
-145 SRIRVSAKD
+145 SKVRVTPKD
-154 RGCLVQ
+154 GGCLVQ
-160 VMLDKPVPAELVGK
+160 VLLDKPVPAELVGK
-174 AGMNLEF
+174 AGLNLEF

-227 DRGRGDFLVPLPLST
+227 DRGRGDFLVPLAMSK
-242 GHQIVM
+242 GHRIVL

-253 ALRVGVKSNE
+253 ALRVGVQSDTE
-263 PISIFDGRHL
+263 IGIYDGRHL

-289 TGTVLEWYLEPSISK
+289 TGKVLEWYLEPSISK

-332 RNDTPATSARLL
+332 KNAVPDKTARILR
-344 KVNPDGSK
+344 VNPDGSK
-352 SVAKVI
+352 TVAKTV
-358 PAKVWGVYHH
+358 AVNVWGEYRH
-368 RYNYVQLDFSDVREP
+368 RYNYVQIDFSDVREP
-383 GLYSIDYQGVETN
+383 GLYCIDYQGVETN
-396 AFPIDKEVYSD
+396 AFPVDKDVYSD
-407 KWHASMDI
+407 KWHPTMDI

-453 GYTQGDVT
+453 GYFQGDET
-461 NTKYQPLEHIPGL
+461 NDKYKPLEHIPGL

-489 NSVLTTT
+489 NSVLNTT
-496 QDLAYIWRE
+496 QDLAYVWRE

-514 IDEKT
+514 IDQKT

-534 ELILHGT
+534 QLIMHGT

-577 GLVYDPT
+577 GKIYDPS
-584 LERYEVRGN
+584 LKPYEVKGD

-605 SRFSPSGVMSDIVSL
+605 SRFSAAGVMQDIVSL

-641 ALMLWDKYFEA
+641 AIMLWNKHFEDA
-652 AAPNANAPAMNG
+652 DPAKNPVQG
-664 RRGGGG
+664 RWGGFGGFGG
-670 DARINA
+670 DPRLNA
-676 AIELWLATG
+676 AIELWIATG
-685 DKKFKDFFL
+685 DKKYKDFFL
-694 PLVEQQV
+694 PIVEKQLD
-701 EARPTVTMAN
+701 AKPAAPRNTGN
-711 GTVQNGMFSTQW
+711 VQNGMFSTQYV
-723 GGGPNL
+723 GGPNL

-740 KKFQDKVR
+740 KKFQAKVK
-748 AAAPA
+748 ALVPA
-753 YVEVITRGGTD
+753 YVEVITRGGQD

-777 GNASIINNAYNCY
+777 GNASIINGAYNCY
-790 RIWKYFPDLI
+790 RIWKLFPDMI
-800 DPEYVLAGLNF
+800 DPEYVFAGLNF
-811 VFGCHPYTNVSFVT
+811 LFGCHPYSNVSFVT

-849 IVPGLIVK
+849 IVPGLLVK

-880 APQYVLLCL
+880 APQYILLCL
-889 AANEVAKYMNK
+889 ACDEIAQYLNK

>member
-1 MYLPAIYDFFRRN
+1 MKRF
-14 QIIFRKFVQVIN
+14 IFAGAAALFALL
-26 YYSVHMRKLVSFFSL
+26 SVGTR
-41 VVLSATLSAGVH
+41 AQTL
-53 AQDLKLGEL
+53 QLNDL

-76 NIYNG
+76 NLYNG

-99 LVTGGG
+99 IATGGG
-105 IRLVNTPEQWDI
+105 IRLMNTPEQWDI
-117 FGVMTARN
+117 FGV
-125 VNREQGYVEVE
+125 VSPREIDRAESSVAVS
-136 LTYRDYDFV
+136 LTYEDYGFAPKLKV
-145 SRIRVSAKD
+145 LPKD
-154 RGCLVQ
+154 KGVLVQ
-160 VMLDKPVPAELVGK
+160 IWLDKPVPQELVGK

-181 FPASYFGK
+181 FPASYFGH

-227 DRGRGDFLVPLPLST
+227 DRGRGDFLVPLPMAT

-248 APEDE
+248 APESD
-253 ALRVGVKSNE
+253 ALRVGVKSDQE
-263 PISIFDGRHL
+263 ISIYDGRHL
-273 AQNGMFVL
+273 AQNGTFVL
-281 RSLLPGGK
+281 RSLLPAGK
-289 TGTVLEWYLEPSISK
+289 TGKVLEWYLEPSVSR

-323 KKVAVAELD
+323 KKVAVVELD
-332 RNDTPATSARLL
+332 RNDTPAGSARLL
-344 KVNPDGSK
+344 KVQPDGSK
-352 SVAKVI
+352 TVAKVI

-383 GLYSIDYQGVETN
+383 GLYAIDYQGVETN
-396 AFPIDKEVYSD
+396 AFPIDKDIYSD
-407 KWHASMDI
+407 KWHPSMDI

-453 GYTQGDVT
+453 GYYQGDET
-461 NTKYQPLEHIPGL
+461 NTKYKPLEHIPGL

-489 NSVLTTT
+489 NSVLNTTE
-496 QDLAYIWRE
+496 DLAVIWRD
-505 FQPMRDQTL
+505 FQPLRDQTL

-519 QYADIHVPDGVPDNV
+519 QYADIHVPDGIPDNV
-534 ELILHGT
+534 QLVLHGT

-584 LERYEVRGN
+584 LERYERRGD
-593 RSGTPDDRFVFT
+593 RSGTPDDRYVFT
-605 SRFSPSGVMSDIVSL
+605 SRFSPAGVMQDIVSL

-641 ALMLWDKYFEA
+641 AKMLWDKYFA
-652 AAPNANAPAMNG
+652 DADPARNPQQG
-664 RRGGGG
+664 RWMMGGG
-670 DARINA
+670 DPRLNA
-676 AIELWLATG
+676 AIELWFATG
-685 DKKFKDFFL
+685 DKKYKDFFL
-694 PLVEQQV
+694 PIVEKQLD
-701 EARPTVTMAN
+701 AKPAVTRSN
-711 GTVQNGMFSTQW
+711 VPVQNGMFSTMY

-740 KKFQDKVR
+740 KKFQAKVK
-748 AAAPA
+748 AAVPA
-753 YVEVITRGGTD
+753 YVDMLTRGGQD

-777 GNASIINNAYNCY
+777 GNASVINMAYNCY
-790 RIWKYFPDLI
+790 KVWKYFPDMI

-811 VFGCHPYTNVSFVT
+811 IFGCHPYSNVSFVT

-836 SNNRADYSVIPGG
+836 GNNRADYSVIPGG

-880 APQYVLLCL
+880 APQYIRLCL
-889 AANEVAKYMNK
+889 AAIEVARAMNQ

>member
-1 MYLPAIYDFFRRN
+1 
-14 QIIFRKFVQVIN
+14 
-26 YYSVHMRKLVSFFSL
+26 MRKLSIIIL
-41 VVLSATLSAGVH
+41 LALSAFLPQRAG
-53 AQDLKLGEL
+53 AQAMKLGEL

-81 GFYDEK
+81 SFYDEK

-99 LVTGGG
+99 IATGGG
-105 IRLVNTPEQWDI
+105 IRLMNTPEQWDI
-117 FGVMTARN
+117 FGTMTSRK
-125 VNREQGYVEVE
+125 VNPRDNSVEVE
-136 LTYRDYDFV
+136 LTYTDYDFV
-145 SRIRVSAKD
+145 SRIRVTPKD

-160 VMLDKPVPAELVGK
+160 VFLDKPVPAELVGK

-181 FPASYFGK
+181 FPASYFGR
-189 NYLVDGLARILPKY
+189 NYLVDDSARILPKY
-203 PMHDT
+203 PMHDN
-208 EVHPVSEKI
+208 EVRPVSEKI
-217 PQYFGESTFD
+217 TQYFGESTFD
-227 DRGRGDFLVPLPLST
+227 DRGRGDFLVPQAMST
-242 GHQIVM
+242 GHRIVM

-253 ALRVGVKSNE
+253 ALRVGVTSDRE
-263 PISIFDGRHL
+263 ISIYDGRHL

-281 RSLLPGGK
+281 RSLLPGDQ
-289 TGTVLEWYLEPSISK
+289 TGQVLEWYLEPSISQG
-304 DWIRPANIGFSQV
+304 WVRQPNIGFSQV

-332 RNDTPATSARLL
+332 KNDAAATTGRLL
-344 KVNPDGSK
+344 KINPDGSK
-352 SVAKVI
+352 TVAKLI
-358 PAKVWGVYHH
+358 PAKFWGEYHH

-383 GLYSIDYQGVETN
+383 GLYCIDYQGTLTN
-396 AFPIDKEVYSD
+396 AFPIDKDVYSD
-407 KWHASMDI
+407 KWHPSMDI

-453 GYTQGDVT
+453 GYYQGDVT

-489 NSVLTTT
+489 NSVLNTT
-496 QDLAYIWRE
+496 QDLAYIWRM
-505 FQPMRDQTL
+505 FKPLRDQTL

-534 ELILHGT
+534 QLIMHGT
-541 LNINAQVENIG
+541 LNINAQIENIG

-577 GLVYDPT
+577 GLIYDPT

-593 RSGTPDDRFVFT
+593 RSGTPDDRYVFT
-605 SRFSPSGVMSDIVSL
+605 SRFSPAGTMQDIVSL
-620 AAAYPALKDYY
+620 AAAYPALKPYY

-641 ALMLWDKYFEA
+641 AIMLWDKYAEA
-652 AAPNANAPAMNG
+652 AAPGQNAQQDNNP
-664 RRGGGG
+664 RRGMG
-670 DARINA
+670 DPRINA

-685 DKKFKDFFL
+685 DAKYKDFFL
-694 PLVEQQV
+694 PLVERQV
-701 EARPTVTMAN
+701 EAKPAIVQAN
-711 GTVQNGMFSTQW
+711 GTVSNGMFSTQYS
-723 GGGPNL
+723 GGPNL
-729 TAALKIYPYMD
+729 AAALKIYPYMD
-740 KKFQDKVR
+740 KSFQDKVK
-748 AAAPA
+748 AAIPA
-753 YVEVITRGGTD
+753 YVDVITRGGQD
-764 NPYGVSIGGASWA
+764 NPYGVSIGGATWA
-777 GNASIINNAYNCY
+777 GNASIITTAYNCY
-790 RIWKYFPDLI
+790 LVWKYFPDMI
-800 DPEYVLAGLNF
+800 DPEYVLNGLNF
-811 VFGCHPYTNVSFVT
+811 IFGCHPYTNVSFVT
-825 AVGVNTKKVAY
+825 GVGVNTKKVAY

-849 IVPGLIVK
+849 IVPGLLVK

-889 AANEVAKYMNK
+889 AADEVARALNK

>member
-1 MYLPAIYDFFRRN
+1 M
-14 QIIFRKFVQVIN
+14 RKFLTIGVAVA
-26 YYSVHMRKLVSFFSL
+26 VALLLAAKPA
-41 VVLSATLSAGVH
+41 SAQTLTMN
-53 AQDLKLGEL
+53 DL

-76 NIYNG
+76 NLYNG

-99 LVTGGG
+99 LATGGG
-105 IRLVNTPEQWDI
+105 IRLMNTPEQWDI
-117 FGVMTARN
+117 FGTVSDRIVDRDGNFVQVT
-125 VNREQGYVEVE
+125 
-136 LTYRDYDFV
+136 LTHTDYDFAAKF
-145 SRIRVSAKD
+145 RVTPKD
-154 RGCLVQ
+154 GGCLVQ
-160 VMLDKPVPAELVGK
+160 VILDKPVPEKLVGK
-174 AGMNLEF
+174 AGLNLEF

-217 PQYFGESTFD
+217 TQYFGESTFD
-227 DRGRGDFLVPLPLST
+227 DRGRGDFLVAKPMST
-242 GHQIVM
+242 GHRIVL

-253 ALRVGVKSNE
+253 ALRVSVQSETEIG
-263 PISIFDGRHL
+263 IYDGRHL

-289 TGTVLEWYLEPSISK
+289 TGTVVEWFLEPSVSK
-304 DWIRPANIGFSQV
+304 DWVRPANIGFSQV
-317 GYTPAQ
+317 GYSPAQ

-332 RNDTPATSARLL
+332 KNDVPAPEARILR
-344 KVNPDGSK
+344 VNPDGTK
-352 SVAKVI
+352 TTAKTV
-358 PAKVWGVYHH
+358 PVHVWGEYHH
-368 RYNYVQLDFSDVREP
+368 RYNYVQIDFSDVREP
-383 GLYSIDYQGVETN
+383 GLYCIDYQGVVTN
-396 AFPIDKEVYSD
+396 AFPIDKDIYSD
-407 KWHASMDI
+407 KWHPTMDV

-453 GYTQGDVT
+453 GYFQGDET
-461 NTKYQPLEHIPGL
+461 NDKYKPLEHIPGL

-489 NSVLTTT
+489 NSVLNTT

-514 IDEKT
+514 IDQKT

-534 ELILHGT
+534 ELIMHGT

-567 HLGDAMTLTD
+567 HLGDALTLTD
-577 GLVYDPT
+577 GKVYDPT
-584 LERYEVRGN
+584 LKPYEVRGD
-593 RSGTPDDRFVFT
+593 RSGTLDDRFVFT
-605 SRFSPSGVMSDIVSL
+605 SRFSPAGVMQDIVSL

-641 ALMLWDKYFEA
+641 AVMLWNKHFDA
-652 AAPNANAPAMNG
+652 ADPAKNPVQGG
-664 RRGGGG
+664 RWGGFGG
-670 DARINA
+670 DPRLNA

-685 DKKFKDFFL
+685 DNKYKDFFL
-694 PLVEQQV
+694 PLIEKQLD
-701 EARPTVTMAN
+701 AKPTGPRNTGN
-711 GTVQNGMFSTQW
+711 VQNGMFSTQYT
-723 GGGPNL
+723 GGPNL

-740 KKFQDKVR
+740 KKFQAKVK
-748 AAAPA
+748 ALVPA
-753 YVEVITRGGTD
+753 YVEVITRGGQD
-764 NPYGVSIGGASWA
+764 NPYGVSIGGSGWA
-777 GNASIINNAYNCY
+777 GNASIINSAYNCY
-790 RIWKYFPDLI
+790 RVWKYFPDMI

-811 VFGCHPYTNVSFVT
+811 IFGCHPYSNVSFVT
-825 AVGVNTKKVAY
+825 SVGVNTKKVAY
-836 SNNRADYSVIPGG
+836 SNNRADYTVIPGG
-849 IVPGLIVK
+849 IVPGLLVK

-880 APQYVLLCL
+880 APQYILLCL
-889 AANEVAKYMNK
+889 AADEVVKYLNK

>member
-1 MYLPAIYDFFRRN
+1 M
-14 QIIFRKFVQVIN
+14 RKFLTFCVA
-26 YYSVHMRKLVSFFSL
+26 
-41 VVLSATLSAGVH
+41 ATAALLLTKPAT
-53 AQDLKLGEL
+53 AQTLTMNDL

-76 NIYNG
+76 NLYNG

-99 LVTGGG
+99 LATGGG
-105 IRLVNTPEQWDI
+105 IRLMNTPEQWDI
-117 FGVMTARN
+117 FGTVSDRI
-125 VNREQGYVEVE
+125 VDREGNFVQVT
-136 LTYRDYDFV
+136 LTHTDYDFAAKL
-145 SRIRVSAKD
+145 RVTPKD
-154 RGCLVQ
+154 GGCLVQ
-160 VMLDKPVPAELVGK
+160 VILDKPVPENLVGK
-174 AGMNLEF
+174 AGLNLEF

-217 PQYFGESTFD
+217 TQYFGESTFD
-227 DRGRGDFLVPLPLST
+227 DRGRGDFLVAKPMSV
-242 GHQIVM
+242 GHQIVL

-253 ALRVGVKSNE
+253 ALRVGVKSE
-263 PISIFDGRHL
+263 TEIGIYDGRHL

-289 TGTVLEWYLEPSISK
+289 TGKVVEWFLEPSVSNS
-304 DWIRPANIGFSQV
+304 WVRPANIGFSQV
-317 GYTPAQ
+317 GYSPAQ

-332 RNDTPATSARLL
+332 RNDVPAPEARILR
-344 KVNPDGSK
+344 VNPDGTK
-352 SVAKVI
+352 TTAMTV
-358 PAKVWGVYHH
+358 PAKVWGVYRH
-368 RYNYVQLDFSDVREP
+368 RYNYVQIDFSDVREP
-383 GLYSIDYQGVETN
+383 GLYSIEYQGVETN
-396 AFPIDKEVYSD
+396 AFPIDKDIYSD
-407 KWHASMDI
+407 KWHPTMDV

-453 GYTQGDVT
+453 GYFQGDET
-461 NTKYQPLEHIPGL
+461 NDKYKPLEHIPGL

-489 NSVLTTT
+489 NSVLNTT

-514 IDEKT
+514 IDQKT

-534 ELILHGT
+534 ELIMHGT

-577 GLVYDPT
+577 GKIYDPT
-584 LERYEVRGN
+584 LKPYEVRGD

-605 SRFSPSGVMSDIVSL
+605 SRFSAAGVMQDIVSL

-641 ALMLWDKYFEA
+641 AKMLWEKHFDA
-652 AAPNANAPAMNG
+652 ADPAKNPVQG
-664 RRGGGG
+664 RWGGFGG
-670 DARINA
+670 DPRLNA
-676 AIELWLATG
+676 AIELWIATG
-685 DKKFKDFFL
+685 DKKYKDFIV
-694 PLVEQQV
+694 PIVEKQLD
-701 EARPTVTMAN
+701 AKPTGPRDTGN
-711 GTVQNGMFSTQW
+711 VQNGMFSTQYT
-723 GGGPNL
+723 GGPNL

-740 KKFQDKVR
+740 KKFQAKVR
-748 AAAPA
+748 ALVPA
-753 YVEVITRGGTD
+753 YVEVITRGGQD

-777 GNASIINNAYNCY
+777 GNASIINGAYNCY

-811 VFGCHPYTNVSFVT
+811 LFGCHPYSNVSFVT
-825 AVGVNTKKVAY
+825 SVGVNTKKVAY

-849 IVPGLIVK
+849 IVPGLLVK

-880 APQYVLLCL
+880 APQYILLCL
-889 AANEVAKYMNK
+889 AADEVVKAMNK

>member
-1 MYLPAIYDFFRRN
+1 MKGLHLLTTTA
-14 QIIFRKFVQVIN
+14 
-26 YYSVHMRKLVSFFSL
+26 LAAAL
-41 VVLSATLSAGVH
+41 ALSAQ
-53 AQDLKLGEL
+53 AQSLKLNDL

-76 NIYNG
+76 NLYNG
-81 GFYDEK
+81 SFYDEK

-99 LVTGGG
+99 ISTGGG
-105 IRLVNTPEQWDI
+105 IRLMNTPEQWDI
-117 FGVMTARN
+117 FGVVSPRRIDRSEN
-125 VNREQGYVEVE
+125 SVEVT
-136 LTYRDYDFV
+136 LTYEDYGFAPRLKV
-145 SRIRVSAKD
+145 LPKD
-154 RGCLVQ
+154 KGVLVQ
-160 VMLDKPVPAELVGK
+160 VWLDKPVPQELVGK

-189 NYLVDGLARILPKY
+189 NYLVDGFARILPKY

-208 EVHPVSEKI
+208 EVHPMSEKI

-242 GHQIVM
+242 GHRIVM
-248 APEDE
+248 APEDD
-253 ALRVGVKSNE
+253 ALRVGVTSDLE
-263 PISIFDGRHL
+263 ISIFDGRHL
-273 AQNGMFVL
+273 AQNGTFVL
-281 RSLLPGGK
+281 RSILPGDK
-289 TGTVLEWYLEPSISK
+289 TGKVLEWYLEPSISAG
-304 DWIRPANIGFSQV
+304 WVREPNIGFSQV
-317 GYTPAQ
+317 GYSPAQ
-323 KKVAVAELD
+323 KKIAVVELD
-332 RNDTPATSARLL
+332 KNDAPAKTGRLL
-344 KVNPDGSK
+344 RVNPDGSK
-352 SVAKVI
+352 SVAKEVV
-358 PAKVWGVYHH
+358 AKFWGEYHH

-383 GLYSIDYQGVETN
+383 GLYCIDYQGVVTN
-396 AFPIDKEVYSD
+396 AFPIDKGVYSD
-407 KWHASMDI
+407 KWHPSMDV

-453 GYTQGDVT
+453 GYFQGDVT

-489 NSVLTTT
+489 NSVLNTT

-505 FQPMRDQTL
+505 FKPLRDQTL

-534 ELILHGT
+534 QLIMHGT

-577 GLVYDPT
+577 GYIYDPT
-584 LERYEVRGN
+584 LARYEVRGN
-593 RSGTPDDRFVFT
+593 RSGTPDDRYVFT
-605 SRFSPSGVMSDIVSL
+605 SRFSPAGVMQDIVSL

-641 ALMLWDKYFEA
+641 AKMLWDKHFEA
-652 AAPNANAPAMNG
+652 AAPNANQANNNN
-664 RRGGGG
+664 RWGGGG

-685 DKKFKDFFL
+685 EAKYKDFFL
-694 PLVEQQV
+694 PLVERQV
-701 EARPTVTMAN
+701 EAQPAVTRAN
-711 GTVQNGMFSTQW
+711 GTVQNGMFSSQYS
-723 GGGPNL
+723 GGPNL

-740 KKFQDKVR
+740 QSFQAKVR
-748 AAAPA
+748 AAVPA
-753 YVEVITRGGTD
+753 YVDMLTRGAYD
-764 NPYGVSIGGASWA
+764 NPYGVSIGGATWA
-777 GNASIINNAYNCY
+777 GNASVINNAYNCY
-790 RIWKYFPDLI
+790 KIWKYFPDLI
-800 DPEYVLAGLNF
+800 DPEFVFAGLNF
-811 VFGCHPYTNVSFVT
+811 IFGCHPYSNVSFVT

-849 IVPGLIVK
+849 IVPGLLVK

-880 APQYVLLCL
+880 APQYILLCL
-889 AANEVAKYMNK
+889 AADEVVRYLNK

>member
-1 MYLPAIYDFFRRN
+1 MKRIL
-14 QIIFRKFVQVIN
+14 
-26 YYSVHMRKLVSFFSL
+26 FFSF
-41 VVLSATLSAGVH
+41 VVLSAFLSQRAG
-53 AQDLKLGEL
+53 AQELKLNDL

-99 LVTGGG
+99 LATGGG
-105 IRLVNTPEQWDI
+105 IRLMNTPEQWDI
-117 FGVMTARN
+117 FGTMTARE
-125 VNREQGYVEVE
+125 VNRDASSVEVE
-136 LTYRDYDFV
+136 LTYNDYDFV
-145 SRIRVSAKD
+145 SRIKVTPKD
-154 RGCLVQ
+154 KGCLIQ
-160 VMLDKPVPAELVGK
+160 VFVDKPVPAELVGK

-181 FPASYFGK
+181 FPASYFGH
-189 NYLVDGLARILPKY
+189 NYLVDANARILPKY

-217 PQYFGESTFD
+217 TQYFGESTFD
-227 DRGRGDFLVPLPLST
+227 DRGRGDFLVPLAMST
-242 GHQIVM
+242 GHRIVM

-253 ALRVGVKSNE
+253 ALRVGVTSDRE
-263 PISIFDGRHL
+263 ISIYDGRHL

-281 RSLLPGGK
+281 RSLLPGGQ
-289 TGTVLEWYLEPSISK
+289 TGKVLEWYLEPSISK
-304 DWIRPANIGFSQV
+304 DWIREPNIGFSQV

-323 KKVAVAELD
+323 KKVAVVELD
-332 RNDTPATSARLL
+332 KNDAPASTARLL

-352 SVAKVI
+352 SVAKTI
-358 PAKVWGVYHH
+358 AAKFWGEYHH

-383 GLYSIDYQGVETN
+383 GLYSIEYQGVESN

-407 KWHASMDI
+407 KWHPSMDI

-453 GYTQGDVT
+453 GYTQGSET

-474 AVGGWYDAGDFDIQA
+474 AIGGWYDAGDFDIQA

-505 FQPMRDQTL
+505 FKPMRDQTL

-519 QYADIHVPDGVPDNV
+519 QYADIHVPDGIPDNV
-534 ELILHGT
+534 QLILHGT

-567 HLGDAMTLTD
+567 HLGDALTLTD

-593 RSGTPDDRFVFT
+593 RSGTPDDRYVFT
-605 SRFSPSGVMSDIVSL
+605 SRFSPAGTMSDIVSL

-631 PEEAERSLKN
+631 PEEAARSLKN
-641 ALMLWDKYFEA
+641 ARMLWDKYFEA
-652 AAPNANAPAMNG
+652 AAPNANANAQMGG
-664 RRGGGG
+664 RRMGGG
-670 DARINA
+670 DPRINA
-676 AIELWLATG
+676 AIEMWIATG
-685 DKKFKDFFL
+685 EQKYKDFFL
-694 PLVEQQV
+694 PLVEQQMDAAPAPV
-701 EARPTVTMAN
+701 RSN
-711 GTVQNGMFSTQW
+711 GNVSNGMFSTQFT
-723 GGGPNL
+723 GGPNL

-740 KKFQDKVR
+740 KKFQDKVK
-748 AAAPA
+748 ALVPA
-753 YVEVITRGGTD
+753 YVAMITRGGQD

-777 GNASIINNAYNCY
+777 GNASIINSAYNCY
-790 RIWKYFPDLI
+790 RIWKYFPDMI
-800 DPEYVLAGLNF
+800 DPEYVFAGLNYI
-811 VFGCHPYTNVSFVT
+811 FGCHPGSNVSFVT

-849 IVPGLIVK
+849 VVPGLLVK

-889 AANEVAKYMNK
+889 ACDEIARYLNR

>member
-1 MYLPAIYDFFRRN
+1 MKRLS
-14 QIIFRKFVQVIN
+14 FVFLLTL
-26 YYSVHMRKLVSFFSL
+26 LVLGSGRM
-41 VVLSATLSAGVH
+41 A
-53 AQDLKLGEL
+53 AQSMKMGEL

-99 LVTGGG
+99 IATGGG
-105 IRLVNTPEQWDI
+105 IRLMNTPEQWDI
-117 FGVMTARN
+117 LGTMTARE
-125 VNREQGYVEVE
+125 VNRSDSSVEVE
-136 LTYRDYDFV
+136 LNYADYGFV
-145 SRIRVSAKD
+145 SRIRVFPKD
-154 RGCLVQ
+154 KGCIIQ
-160 VMLDKPVPAELVGK
+160 VLLDKPVPAELVGK

-181 FPASYFGK
+181 FPASYFGH
-189 NYLVDGLARILPKY
+189 NYLVDNSARILPKY

-217 PQYFGESTFD
+217 TQYFGESTFD
-227 DRGRGDFLVPLPLST
+227 DRGRGEFLVPLPLST
-242 GHQIVM
+242 GHRIVM
-248 APEDE
+248 APEDD
-253 ALRVGVKSNE
+253 AIRVGVTSDE
-263 PISIFDGRHL
+263 EISIYDGRHL

-289 TGTVLEWYLEPSISK
+289 TGKVLEWYLEPSISK
-304 DWIRPANIGFSQV
+304 DWIRKPNIGFSQV

-323 KKVAVAELD
+323 KKVAVVELD
-332 RNDTPATSARLL
+332 KNDTPESAGRLL

-352 SVAKVI
+352 SVAKRMT
-358 PAKVWGVYHH
+358 AKMWGEYHH

-383 GLYSIDYQGVETN
+383 GLYCIEYQGVETN

-407 KWHASMDI
+407 KWHPSMDI

-461 NTKYQPLEHIPGL
+461 NTRYQPLEHIPGL

-489 NSVLTTT
+489 NSVLNTT

-505 FQPMRDQTL
+505 FKPMRDQTL

-534 ELILHGT
+534 QLIMHGT

-567 HLGDAMTLTD
+567 HLGDALTLTD
-577 GLVYDPT
+577 GLVYDPS
-584 LERYEVRGN
+584 LSPYEIKGN
-593 RSGTPDDRFVFT
+593 RSGTPDDRYVFT
-605 SRFSPSGVMSDIVSL
+605 SRFSPAGVMQDIVSL

-631 PEEAERSLKN
+631 PEEAERSLRN
-641 ALMLWDKYFEA
+641 AKMLWDKYFEA
-652 AAPNANAPAMNG
+652 AAPGAIPANNNN

-676 AIELWLATG
+676 AIEMWIATG
-685 DKKFKDFFL
+685 EQQYKDFFQ
-694 PLVEQQV
+694 PLVEQQL
-701 EARPTVTMAN
+701 EARPAITRAS
-711 GTVQNGMFSTQW
+711 GSVQNGMFSTQY

-729 TAALKIYPYMD
+729 TAALKLYPYMD
-740 KKFQDKVR
+740 QAFKDKVK
-748 AAAPA
+748 AAVPA
-753 YVEVITRGGTD
+753 YVDMITRGGKD

-777 GNASIINNAYNCY
+777 GNASIINSAYNCY
-790 RIWKYFPDLI
+790 RIWKYFPDMI
-800 DPEYVLAGLNF
+800 DPEYVFAGLNF
-811 VFGCHPYTNVSFVT
+811 VFGCHPYSNVSFVT

-836 SNNRADYSVIPGG
+836 SNNRADYTVIPGG

-889 AANEVAKYMNK
+889 ACDEMAKYLNK